1 MESPIKSDYIDKDK
15 LLLAWELNVQTQK
28 ELLDQF
34 DAWQKASEK
43 TRRSF
48 ATLRAIVVVCCIAL
62 IATSGSML
70 VELRR
75 MSTAL
80 NAAQERTDQVIS
92 QMNSLSKQISAVN
105 EVSLLLVEA
114 NAKASART
122 EVPVAAPTTSPL
134 VPAQISAEQAAAT
147 VVEAEV
153 ANTLVEVQA
162 KALAAQAISATPAKR
177 AQVTTKLRQ
186 LRKSVESND
195 GLNDALE
202 EIDSAIEAAGSEE
215 H

>member
-1 MESPIKSDYIDKDK
+1 MESPIKPDSIDRDK
-15 LLLAWELNVQTQK
+15 LLRAWELNVQTQK

-62 IATSGSML
+62 IATSGSMF

-80 NAAQERTDQVIS
+80 NAAQERTDQVIA

-114 NAKASART
+114 NAKASASA
-122 EVPVAAPTTSPL
+122 EAPAAAAAPSLL
-134 VPAQISAEQAAAT
+134 VKPPPSAEQVAAT
-147 VVEAEV
+147 AVDTEV

-186 LRKSVESND
+186 LRKSVERND